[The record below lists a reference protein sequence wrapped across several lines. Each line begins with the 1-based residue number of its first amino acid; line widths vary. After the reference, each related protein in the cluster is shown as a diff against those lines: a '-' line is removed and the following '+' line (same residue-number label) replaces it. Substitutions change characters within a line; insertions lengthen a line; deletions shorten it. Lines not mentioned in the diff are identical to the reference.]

1 MVLCSLPRLTPLV
14 QRFLC
19 VENPKGILIDCFDS
33 RDVYH
38 CPVLFSRSTD
48 FSAPL
53 RLFANFG
60 VRVYV
65 SIVAGGSLTTKIVSN
80 IEQLYKD
87 GVSTHIFR

>member
-1 MVLCSLPRLTPLV
+1 MVLCSLHRLTPLV
-14 QRFLC
+14 QRLLC
-19 VENPKGILIDCFDS
+19 VESPKGILIYRFDS

-60 VRVYV
+60 VRVSV

-80 IEQLYKD
+80 VKPSYKD

>member
-1 MVLCSLPRLTPLV
+1 MFAPQTNPASPAVFMCRKPKRNSYL
-14 QRFLC
+14 LC
-19 VENPKGILIDCFDS
+19 VILGMFTIAPS
-33 RDVYH
+33 YA
-38 CPVLFSRSTD
+38 SRSTD

-53 RLFANFG
+53 RLFANLD

-80 IEQLYKD
+80 IKPSYKD